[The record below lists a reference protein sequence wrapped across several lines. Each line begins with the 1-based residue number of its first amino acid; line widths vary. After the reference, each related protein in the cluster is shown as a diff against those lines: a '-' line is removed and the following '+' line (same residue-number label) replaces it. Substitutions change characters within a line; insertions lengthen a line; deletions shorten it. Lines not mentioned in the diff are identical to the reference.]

1 MLCVCRLKLEALTD
15 KEPGQLEIDSEEEQ
29 EEENK
34 EGQGGVEES
43 LPISQPQPN
52 TSQVLSE
59 EEDLI
64 IEEYTSD

>member
-1 MLCVCRLKLEALTD
+1 MLCVCRLKLETLTD

-29 EEENK
+29 EED
-34 EGQGGVEES
+34 QGGVEES
-43 LPISQPQPN
+43 LPISQPQP
-52 TSQVLSE
+52 TASQVLLE